1 MRGSR
6 ASAWRLALGAAI
18 GAGLLAA
25 VPSPAPAAVTAT
37 AQPPGA
43 ATEGIALSATVAS
56 FTDGA
61 ILGLGCNAPGQYS
74 ATVAWG
80 DGTSSA
86 GTVTGGIGQLIGGCL
101 YAVGASH
108 TYAEEGTVDYSVAIV
123 GPSVSGGT
131 GPTPLV
137 VHDAPLTASAS
148 GLTATQ
154 GTQAAATVAT
164 FTDANPAAQATDF
177 QAVVAWGDGTSSA
190 GAVAADQ
197 RGGFAVTASH
207 TYVHSGSYSASVT
220 IRDAGGSLASAAATA
235 TVVPTAAPGG
245 PTTPGPTAPAPL
257 RLGLS
262 TPALA
267 RGGTIVVGVRCPAA
281 AKLCRGRLN
290 VATVAAPHSKIAD
303 LRRAQTL
310 GTTLFIIPGGR
321 RADLSVRP
329 KRVLVAELR
338 RAGSVVVAAYASSFD
353 AATGRSQVASLTA
366 KLSLRG

>member
-6 ASAWRLALGAAI
+6 ASAWRLALVAAI

-25 VPSPAPAAVTAT
+25 APSPASAALTAT

-43 ATEGIALSATVAS
+43 ATEGAALNATVAS

-61 ILGLGCNAPGQYS
+61 ILGLGCSAPAQYA

-80 DGTSSA
+80 DGTTSA

-101 YAVGASH
+101 YAVNGAH
-108 TYAEEGTVDYSVAIV
+108 TYAEEGTVDYSVSIA
-123 GPSVSGGT
+123 GPAASGAT
-131 GPTPLV
+131 GPTPLT
-137 VHDAPLTASAS
+137 VHDAPLTATAS

-177 QAVVAWGDGTSSA
+177 QAMVAWGDNTTAA
-190 GAVAADQ
+190 GSVAANP

-207 TYVHSGSYSASVT
+207 TYIHSGSYSVSVT
-220 IRDAGGSLASAAATA
+220 IRDAGGSLASAAASA
-235 TVVPTAAPGG
+235 TVVATAAPGG
-245 PTTPGPTAPAPL
+245 PTPPATTPPAPL

-262 TPALA
+262 TPVLA
-267 RGGTIVVGVRCPAA
+267 RGGTVVVGVRCPAA

-290 VATVAAPHSKIAD
+290 VATVAAPHSKIAG